1 MADPDYE
8 LLNVDSVADY
18 VARRS
23 ALSERL
29 STVDAVREVGD
40 GNLNLVFI
48 VEGTAPDG
56 ARASL
61 VVKQALPYV
70 RADPSWPMS
79 PARNLFEARAL
90 RVHAHLSPDAVPV
103 LYDTDPDRYV
113 FAVEDLSDHRVWRT
127 ALNDGARHDGGR
139 SCARAVRGRRRLR
152 HLGVRRR
159 CRTAQIADRRGVN
172 PPLCRITELL
182 VFSEPYNAPGRAT
195 VAMAS
200 RADVAA
206 YADDPDVIAAIG
218 AAKWNFMTHAEALIH
233 GDLHTGS
240 VMVRDDSS
248 PGGASTKAFDSE
260 FAFYGPVG
268 FDLGL
273 LWANLCSP
281 WRGRRRSTGP
291 RMSRGVSRNRWRR
304 GTRSRRRCAGTGPH
318 GRSAVFT
325 DRFLDAYLERLRA
338 DALDATAAEAA
349 RRVIGPYRFGPR
361 DPRRRAAPGR
371 RPIGARRRRLPV
383 ARPWS
388 ADRTGRHR
396 VRPGRRPAGATRDPV
411 GPHAERSVQPSSQS
425 SASVRH
431 RACSSVGAPHVHPW
445 PATTPREPRRRG
457 RERSGHPTRP
467 CPGCWRSRAHAPRR
481 RAPAIERLEHLD
493 VPHHDTLRPAVGGLD
508 GVHRVHVDH

>member
-1 MADPDYE
+1 VDVVAYRANGVTVADPDYE

-79 PARNLFEARAL
+79 PARNLAEARAL

-103 LYDTDPDRYV
+103 LYDTDPDRYA

-127 ALNDGARHDGGR
+127 ALNDGARHDAAAAALGR
-139 SCARAVRGRRRLR
+139 YVADVAFGTSAFGVDAERLKS
-152 HLGVRRR
+152 L
-159 CRTAQIADRRGVN
+159 TAEAIN

-195 VAMAS
+195 VAVAS

-240 VMVRDDSS
+240 VMVRDDST

-273 LWANLCSP
+273 LWANLLLAAARSATLDRSEDVA
-281 WRGRRRSTGP
+281 WRLAQPVAAWDTFEETL
-291 RMSRGVSRNRWRR
+291 RGHWAARVD
-304 GTRSRRRCAGTGPH
+304 P
-318 GRSAVFT
+318 AVFT

-349 RRVIGPYRFGPR
+349 RRVIGPYPVSDLATLDAERHVVAVR
-361 DPRRRAAPGR
+361 SVLAAAR
-371 RPIGARRRRLPV
+371 YFLLDRGARTAPV
-383 ARPWS
+383 ATVF
-388 ADRTGRHR
+388 DR
-396 VRPGRRPAGATRDPV
+396 V
-411 GPHAERSVQPSSQS
+411 GDLL
-425 SASVRH
+425 
-431 RACSSVGAPHVHPW
+431 G
-445 PATTPREPRRRG
+445 
-457 RERSGHPTRP
+457 
-467 CPGCWRSRAHAPRR
+467 
-481 RAPAIERLEHLD
+481 
-493 VPHHDTLRPAVGGLD
+493 
-508 GVHRVHVDH
+508 

>member
-1 MADPDYE
+1 MPDPDYE
-8 LLNVDSVADY
+8 LLTVDSVADY

-79 PARNLFEARAL
+79 PARNLAEARAL

-103 LYDTDPDRYV
+103 LYDTDPDRYA

-127 ALNDGARHDGGR
+127 ALNDGARHDGAAAALGR
-139 SCARAVRGRRRLR
+139 YVADVAFGTSAFGVDAERLKS
-152 HLGVRRR
+152 L
-159 CRTAQIADRRGVN
+159 TAEAIN

-182 VFSEPYNAPGRAT
+182 VFSEPYNAPGART
-195 VAMAS
+195 VAAAS

-240 VMVRDDSS
+240 VMVRDDDA

-273 LWANLCSP
+273 LWANLLLAAARSATLDTSEDVA
-281 WRGRRRSTGP
+281 WRLAQPVAAWDTFEETLRGHWPGTRRSRSVHRPVPGRLP
-291 RMSRGVSRNRWRR
+291 RTRAGR
-304 GTRSRRRCAGTGPH
+304 RSRRRPQ
-318 GRSAVFT
+318 
-325 DRFLDAYLERLRA
+325 
-338 DALDATAAEAA
+338 
-349 RRVIGPYRFGPR
+349 
-361 DPRRRAAPGR
+361 PRRRAG
-371 RPIGARRRRLPV
+371 
-383 ARPWS
+383 
-388 ADRTGRHR
+388 
-396 VRPGRRPAGATRDPV
+396 
-411 GPHAERSVQPSSQS
+411 
-425 SASVRH
+425 
-431 RACSSVGAPHVHPW
+431 
-445 PATTPREPRRRG
+445 
-457 RERSGHPTRP
+457 
-467 CPGCWRSRAHAPRR
+467 
-481 RAPAIERLEHLD
+481 
-493 VPHHDTLRPAVGGLD
+493 
-508 GVHRVHVDH
+508 